1 MSSFF
6 CCFGKPSEEE
16 SCEDS
21 KPKEAIPPS
30 VQSSSPNTGTGCCCY
45 RCFMTRC
52 QNCGQGRSRYMFLK
66 KAPKVRD
73 AAVDTEIDFG
83 IVLHDFF
90 KADHNDCFGE
100 TENIDEHEMRDHRYA
115 SLQFD
120 SKPGKL
126 KYVEGSQ
133 VFYVE
138 VRDKKMVQFRKNSF
152 DKSISEEEELGMDS
166 DLSADILC
174 DNRSESQRRLLY
186 ELEAKSRKRFAD
198 NSSHGI
204 VYVSN
209 KCSPANSID
218 SLTDKRVNR
227 PSLGNIEEGQE
238 QYGEYNL
245 SPVKLPNMT
254 SKDPYNIDGGHFARC
269 VVTPD
274 EVDIQYVDSNK
285 RSECSSASVSVQ
297 SCSQIAQD
305 EPEEENRQENCE
317 ESEFADISSQSIPEA
332 QQPSDQEL
340 YTPTLTA
347 SSESTDERSIPH
359 EYFQKSLFTLD
370 WPLPK
375 KLTEDPSTLLITD
388 HPCSLTSIEKKE
400 KQARE
405 SSSCPEMSNR
415 SETIYSSSLSTIT
428 SRDNSITAETTNMEV
443 GPSASAETQTDL
455 FDDDNVSESTAT
467 VEMPKH
473 SVNSVYTETE
483 CDSREDDTLEESS
496 KKDTDQVSSSKINS
510 GTDSNNSENDQ
521 STSYL
526 ENLSSTDSDCELSLG
541 GSDSSSNSDAPR
553 KKKSLSNSSDT
564 SSSTSSSSSKSVR
577 KLNPIAHGDKEPDK
591 ARHKKKSSSS
601 SLEASSSNSSSSC
614 ALSSSSSIC
623 SSSSSSNRS
632 DSPKEGSNEDLRN
645 GNG

>member
-16 SCEDS
+16 GGEDS
-21 KPKEAIPPS
+21 KTMEAIPPS
-30 VQSSSPNTGTGCCCY
+30 SQSSSPNTGNGCCCY
-45 RCFMTRC
+45 RCLVTGC
-52 QNCGQGRSRYMFLK
+52 QNRGQGRSRYMFLK
-66 KAPKVRD
+66 KAPQVRD

-83 IVLHDFF
+83 IVLHDFL
-90 KADHNDCFGE
+90 KADHSTYGDCFGE
-100 TENIDEHEMRDHRYA
+100 TENMDEHEMRDHRYA

-138 VRDKKMVQFRKNSF
+138 VRDKKMVQIRKNSF

-174 DNRSESQRRLLY
+174 DNKSESQRRLLY
-186 ELEAKSRKRFAD
+186 ELEAKSRRKFGD
-198 NSSHGI
+198 NSNHGI

-218 SLTDKRVNR
+218 SLTDKRLNR
-227 PSLGNIEEGQE
+227 PSLGNIQECQE
-238 QYGEYNL
+238 QHGEYKLN
-245 SPVKLPNMT
+245 PVKFPNVS

-274 EVDIQYVDSNK
+274 EVDVEYVDSNK

-305 EPEEENRQENCE
+305 EPEEESRQ
-317 ESEFADISSQSIPEA
+317 ESEFADISSQSMPEA
-332 QQPSDQEL
+332 KQRSDEGL

-347 SSESTDERSIPH
+347 SSDSIDERSIPH
-359 EYFQKSLFTLD
+359 EYFQKSLYTLD

-375 KLTEDPSTLLITD
+375 KLTEDQSTLLVTD
-388 HPCSLTSIEKKE
+388 HPCSQTSIEKKE
-400 KQARE
+400 KSAQE
-405 SSSCPEMSNR
+405 SSSCPEMSFR
-415 SETIYSSSLSTIT
+415 SDSIYSTSLSTIA
-428 SRDNSITAETTNMEV
+428 SRDNSVTAETANVEV
-443 GPSASAETQTDL
+443 GLSTSAETQTDM
-455 FDDDNVSESTAT
+455 FDDGNVSDSTAT

-496 KKDTDQVSSSKINS
+496 KKDTDQVSSSKMNS
-510 GTDSNNSENDQ
+510 GTDSNNSEIDQ

-526 ENLSSTDSDCELSLG
+526 ENLSSTESDCELSLG
-541 GSDSSSNSDAPR
+541 GSESSSNSDAPPI
-553 KKKSLSNSSDT
+553 KKSLSNSSDT
-564 SSSTSSSSSKSVR
+564 SGSTSSSSSKSVL

-591 ARHKKKSSSS
+591 SRHNKNSSSS